1 MIACLLFKIPL
12 VEQWMSCWISCQT
25 DISSVTQSVE
35 TSGHAPVPGRLRLG
49 YIDYSNY
56 SIDASSPCKTD
67 QSTCTVTSGN
77 HQCIRTTLSDSR
89 LRPAPPLP
97 EGHSNQS
104 HSDTETVR
112 SLASSGSCI
121 ERAWVAKNIV
131 SSWVVDRLCMILI
144 GLDLDGIN
152 ILRPV
157 QVSSH
162 SGPTTRCATR
172 KSSART
178 LSKIRSV
185 CMALRKINKNI
196 YQSQRNVRIKCIS
209 LRCIAKQEIERQVN
223 HVWKLFNVWQN
234 HNMKFQTRTHIHTHT
249 HALRGAHTHGHTYMH
264 RHTYTHTHTLFKK
277 WWHQGTWSLSTFS
290 ISSNDLNKDE
300 LNTSEHNCRR
310 RHADRLEPL
319 GLRKDAWKAQEVF
332 VVSQETVTV
341 VICCHVVEHC
351 KFYELVAVITRQ
363 LS

>member
-1 MIACLLFKIPL
+1 MHQCL
-12 VEQWMSCWISCQT
+12 VGWGW
-25 DISSVTQSVE
+25 
-35 TSGHAPVPGRLRLG
+35 G
-49 YIDYSNY
+49 IDY

-77 HQCIRTTLSDSR
+77 HRCIRTTLSDSR

-131 SSWVVDRLCMILI
+131 FSRVVDRLCMILI

-264 RHTYTHTHTLFKK
+264 RHTHTYIYIYTHTLYSRNDDTRGHGHFLHSQSRQMTWTKMSWTRLSTTADAGMQTGWSHLDWGKTHERLKK
-277 WWHQGTWSLSTFS
+277 SLLWVRRLWRLWFVAMLWSIANFMNLWQWSLGSFLSFS
-290 ISSNDLNKDE
+290 HSFS
-300 LNTSEHNCRR
+300 
-310 RHADRLEPL
+310 
-319 GLRKDAWKAQEVF
+319 
-332 VVSQETVTV
+332 
-341 VICCHVVEHC
+341 
-351 KFYELVAVITRQ
+351 
-363 LS
+363 